1 MTSWVKSCRTV
12 NYLEQSLFLVSTVT
26 GCVSISV
33 FASLAGIPISITSS
47 AVGLKICEIPAGIKN
62 V

>member
-1 MTSWVKSCRTV
+1 MTSWIKSCRIV
-12 NYLEQSLFLVSTVT
+12 NYLEQSLILVSTVT

-33 FASLAGIPISITSS
+33 FASLAGIPIGITSS